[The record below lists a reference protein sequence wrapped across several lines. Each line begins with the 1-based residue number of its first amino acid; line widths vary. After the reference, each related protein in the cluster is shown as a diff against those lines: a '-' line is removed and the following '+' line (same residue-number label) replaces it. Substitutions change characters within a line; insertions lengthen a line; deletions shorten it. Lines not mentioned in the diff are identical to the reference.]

1 MLYLVF
7 RWVVTWLLKAFYRL
21 DAVADPHHALSFKG
35 PVIFV
40 ANHPNGLVDP
50 GMILMLARRRVTFLA
65 KAPLFKMPVIGSIVR
80 GLGALPVYRKQDDP
94 VQMGGNEGTLTA
106 AVEGLKLGRA
116 ITLFPEGKSHS
127 EPQLAE
133 LKTGC
138 ARIALEACRQG
149 APVHIVPVGLTYDE
163 KNRFRSAVRVDVGA
177 PLEATRFLETPG
189 EDAFAA
195 AKTFTS
201 RIADALL
208 SVTLNVEKWEDL
220 PLLKTAEALYAL
232 KKGDAEGDA
241 ERLRSFAAGMGL
253 LRREQPER
261 YQALREEVQIFAR
274 RLKTVNITPHALGIE
289 YRPAGV
295 MRFIVRNF
303 FALFVGMPLFLAGM
317 VLFCVPYFIPRIA
330 VKMFPVDDDVE
341 ATVKVL
347 FTLLLVP
354 LWWVV
359 LTVLAA
365 MYWGTYAALG
375 VGLLALPLA
384 LFTRYFLERR
394 GEAAADV
401 RTFFLMMSRAQLK
414 ASLSF
419 EGTLLA
425 AKIEQLVQ
433 ELQPRLARDAV

>member
-1 MLYLVF
+1 MNI
-7 RWVVTWLLKAFYRL
+7 
-21 DAVADPHHALSFKG
+21 P
-35 PVIFV
+35 P
-40 ANHPNGLVDP
+40 P
-50 GMILMLARRRVTFLA
+50 G
-65 KAPLFKMPVIGSIVR
+65 
-80 GLGALPVYRKQDDP
+80 
-94 VQMGGNEGTLTA
+94 
-106 AVEGLKLGRA
+106 
-116 ITLFPEGKSHS
+116 
-127 EPQLAE
+127 
-133 LKTGC
+133 
-138 ARIALEACRQG
+138 
-149 APVHIVPVGLTYDE
+149 
-163 KNRFRSAVRVDVGA
+163 
-177 PLEATRFLETPG
+177 
-189 EDAFAA
+189 
-195 AKTFTS
+195 
-201 RIADALL
+201 
-208 SVTLNVEKWEDL
+208 
-220 PLLKTAEALYAL
+220 
-232 KKGDAEGDA
+232 
-241 ERLRSFAAGMGL
+241 
-253 LRREQPER
+253 
-261 YQALREEVQIFAR
+261 
-274 RLKTVNITPHALGIE
+274 LGIE

-341 ATVKVL
+341 ATVEVL
-347 FTLLLVP
+347 FTLLLVR
-354 LWWVV
+354 LWGVV